1 MNPRIR
7 LLARDAIFQVMD
19 HWESQGG
26 GRPDHPVVVQ
36 LRVALNLVAD
46 DLRWNESDAALEAT
60 ANELVM
66 R

>member
-1 MNPRIR
+1 
-7 LLARDAIFQVMD
+7 FQVMD

-46 DLRWNESDAALEAT
+46 DLRWNDTTAEAA
-60 ANELVM
+60 ANELVVS
-66 R
+66 